1 MLVNFFLKR
10 RVKKAL
16 ENKNL
21 QKALENAVNH
31 YNRNF
36 KNAIEGLEWDKLKRR
51 VREIKERSVS
61 RLPELLERFVKEA
74 ERAGAKVY
82 VAKSKESALK
92 YIGDLILRKNEKIVV
107 KAKSMLSE
115 EIELNSYLESLGI
128 KVVETDLGEWI
139 VQLAK
144 EKPSHIT
151 APALHKTRED
161 VAELF
166 SNYFGKKIEPD
177 IKELVKIARRE
188 LRKYF
193 LEAGVG
199 ISGANIAIAESGT
212 IVIVSNEGNAR
223 LATSLPPL
231 HICILTPEKIV
242 ETIEEASVILKVL
255 PKISTGQKI
264 TTYVSFIT
272 GPSRTADIEKEI
284 VLGAHGPEELHIVI
298 IDDKRTEIRE
308 DPLWKNVLYCIK
320 CGACMTICP
329 VYDIVGGHVF
339 GSPPYPGGI
348 GLAITSVLK
357 GGKEIKSIL
366 DLCSDCKKCDSH
378 CPSGIPISKL
388 LIDLKRRRGLDLL
401 DRVFL
406 PYFGSNRIRKTLN
419 TFLSLLQLPFLK
431 DGFINLPLSSSKLFP
446 AISLRKYKGN
456 ERGNVLLFL
465 GCLIRDF
472 YPEIGESAINILK
485 KAGFEPFTSDD
496 LVCCGAPALHL
507 GDLKSLKNFADKN
520 LSIFEKLNPE
530 YILTLCPT
538 GNGIM
543 RKEYPE
549 IDERGRKWCERI
561 FDFSKFLIMKNFPL
575 ERKGKGGKIYY
586 HHPCHSL
593 NFAGIRNEPL
603 EILRILGFEVYE
615 EDFPT
620 CCGFAGAF
628 SFQFPE
634 ISSSM
639 LRKKIESIERESP
652 DFVVTSCPGCILNI
666 RGGLAK
672 IGKKN
677 KVYHIAEIINQELL

>member
-21 QKALENAVNH
+21 QKALENALNH

-36 KNAIEGLEWDKLKRR
+36 KNAVEGLDWEGLKNR
-51 VREIKERSVS
+51 VREIKKRSVS
-61 RLPELLERFVKEA
+61 KLPELLEKFVKEA
-74 ERAGAKVY
+74 EKAGARVY
-82 VAKSKESALK
+82 IAKDKESALK
-92 YIGDLILRKNEKIVV
+92 YIGDLILRKNEKLVV

-115 EIELNSYLESLGI
+115 EIELNPYLESLGI

-139 VQLAK
+139 VQIAG
-144 EKPSHIT
+144 ERPSHIT
-151 APALHKTRED
+151 APALHKKREE

-166 SNYFGKKIEPD
+166 SSYFGREIKPD
-177 IKELVKIARRE
+177 INELVKIARKE

-199 ISGANIAIAESGT
+199 ISGANIAIAETGT

-223 LATSLPPL
+223 LATSLPPV

-242 ETIEEASVILKVL
+242 ETIEEASTILKVL

-308 DPLWKNVLYCIK
+308 DPLWKNILYCIK

-329 VYDIVGGHVF
+329 VYDSVGGHVF

-348 GLAITSVLK
+348 GLAITSVIK
-357 GGKEIKSIL
+357 SEKEVKSIL

-388 LIDLKRRRGLDLL
+388 LIDLKRRRGIDLL
-401 DRVFL
+401 DRIFML
-406 PYFGSNRIRKTLN
+406 YFGNNKVRGFLN
-419 TFLSLLQLPFLK
+419 SLLYFLQFPFTR
-431 DGFINLPLSSSKLFP
+431 DGFLRLPLSSSKLFP
-446 AISLRKYKGN
+446 AISLRRYDRHEK
-456 ERGNVLLFL
+456 GNVLLFL
-465 GCLIRDF
+465 GCLIKDF
-472 YPEIGESAINILK
+472 YPEIAESAINILK
-485 KAGFEPFTSDD
+485 KAGFEPFTCDE

-507 GDLKSLKNFADKN
+507 GDLKSLKYFADKN
-520 LSIFEKLNPE
+520 LSIFEKFNPE
-530 YILTLCPT
+530 YIITLCPT
-538 GNGIM
+538 GNGII

-549 IDERGRKWCERI
+549 IDERGRKLR
-561 FDFSKFLIMKNFPL
+561 FLILQNF
-575 ERKGKGGKIYY
+575 
-586 HHPCHSL
+586 
-593 NFAGIRNEPL
+593 
-603 EILRILGFEVYE
+603 
-615 EDFPT
+615 
-620 CCGFAGAF
+620 
-628 SFQFPE
+628 
-634 ISSSM
+634 
-639 LRKKIESIERESP
+639 
-652 DFVVTSCPGCILNI
+652 
-666 RGGLAK
+666 
-672 IGKKN
+672 
-677 KVYHIAEIINQELL
+677 

>member
-1 MLVNFFLKR
+1 MLIDFFLKKK
-10 RVKKAL
+10 VKKAVG
-16 ENKNL
+16 NKNL
-21 QKALENAVNH
+21 RRALENALNH
-31 YNRNF
+31 YNKNF
-36 KNAIEGLEWDKLKRR
+36 KNATENLDWDELKKKL
-51 VREIKERSVS
+51 REIKESSIS
-61 RLPELLERFVKEA
+61 RLPELLEKFVREA

-82 VAKSKESALK
+82 IADKKESALR
-92 YIGDLILRKNEKIVV
+92 YIGELILNKGEKLVV

-128 KVVETDLGEWI
+128 KVIETDLGEWI
-139 VQLAK
+139 VQLAE

-151 APALHKTRED
+151 APALHKTKEE
-161 VAELF
+161 VAKLF
-166 SNYFGKKIEPD
+166 SKYFGKEIKPD
-177 IKELVKIARRE
+177 IKELVNIARKE

-193 LEAGVG
+193 LTAGIG

-223 LATSLPPL
+223 LATSLPSV

-242 ETIEEASVILKVL
+242 ESIEEASIILKIL

-264 TTYVSFIT
+264 TSYVSFIT

-298 IDDKRTEIRE
+298 LADKRLDVRE
-308 DPLWKNVLYCIK
+308 DPLWKNILYCIK

-329 VYDIVGGHVF
+329 VYGIVGGHVF

-348 GLAITSVLK
+348 GIAITSVIK
-357 GGKEIKSIL
+357 NEKEVKSIL

-378 CPSGIPISKL
+378 CPSGIPISEL
-388 LIDLKRRRGLDLL
+388 IIDLKRKRGIDLI
-401 DRVFL
+401 DRIAFS
-406 PYFGSNRIRKTLN
+406 YFGNNKVRNALN
-419 TFLSLLQLPFLK
+419 KFLSIIQLPFIK
-431 DGFINLPLSSSKLFP
+431 NGFLNLPFSSSKLFP
-446 AISLRKYKGN
+446 SISLKRYERREKGN
-456 ERGNVLLFL
+456 ILLFP

-472 YPEIGESAINILK
+472 YPQILNSAIFVLEN
-485 KAGFEPFTSDD
+485 AGFEPFTSDE

-507 GDLKSLKNFADKN
+507 GDIKFLKKFADKN
-520 LSIFEKLNPE
+520 LSIFERLNPE
-530 YILTLCPT
+530 FVITLCPT

-549 IDERGRKWCERI
+549 IDERGGRWVERI
-561 FDFSKFLIMKNFPL
+561 FDLSKFLTMKNIHL
-575 ERKGKGGKIYY
+575 KNERKGGKIYF

-593 NFAGIRNEPL
+593 NFAGIKNEPIEL
-603 EILRILGFEVYE
+603 LKEAGFEIYE

-628 SFQFPE
+628 SFQFQE
-634 ISSSM
+634 ISSVM
-639 LRKKIESIERESP
+639 LNKKIDSIIRESP

-666 RGGLAK
+666 KGGLAK
-672 IGKKN
+672 LNIKIP
-677 KVYHIAEIINQELL
+677 VFHIAEII

>member
-16 ENKNL
+16 GNKNL
-21 QKALENAVNH
+21 KKALENAVNH
-31 YNRNF
+31 YNKNF
-36 KNAIEGLEWDKLKRR
+36 KNAIEGLEWDELKKR

-74 ERAGAKVY
+74 EKAGAKVY

-92 YIGDLILRKNEKIVV
+92 YIGDLILGKNEKIVV

-115 EIELNSYLESLGI
+115 EIELNSYLESLGV

-151 APALHKTRED
+151 APALHKTREE

-177 IKELVKIARRE
+177 IKELVKIARKE

-199 ISGANIAIAESGT
+199 VSGANIAIAESGT

-242 ETIEEASVILKVL
+242 ETIEEASAILKVL

-320 CGACMTICP
+320 CGACMQYAQSMILLEAM
-329 VYDIVGGHVF
+329 Y
-339 GSPPYPGGI
+339 
-348 GLAITSVLK
+348 LAPL
-357 GGKEIKSIL
+357 
-366 DLCSDCKKCDSH
+366 
-378 CPSGIPISKL
+378 PIP
-388 LIDLKRRRGLDLL
+388 
-401 DRVFL
+401 
-406 PYFGSNRIRKTLN
+406 
-419 TFLSLLQLPFLK
+419 
-431 DGFINLPLSSSKLFP
+431 
-446 AISLRKYKGN
+446 
-456 ERGNVLLFL
+456 
-465 GCLIRDF
+465 
-472 YPEIGESAINILK
+472 
-485 KAGFEPFTSDD
+485 
-496 LVCCGAPALHL
+496 
-507 GDLKSLKNFADKN
+507 
-520 LSIFEKLNPE
+520 
-530 YILTLCPT
+530 
-538 GNGIM
+538 
-543 RKEYPE
+543 
-549 IDERGRKWCERI
+549 
-561 FDFSKFLIMKNFPL
+561 
-575 ERKGKGGKIYY
+575 
-586 HHPCHSL
+586 
-593 NFAGIRNEPL
+593 
-603 EILRILGFEVYE
+603 E
-615 EDFPT
+615 E
-620 CCGFAGAF
+620 
-628 SFQFPE
+628 
-634 ISSSM
+634 
-639 LRKKIESIERESP
+639 
-652 DFVVTSCPGCILNI
+652 
-666 RGGLAK
+666 
-672 IGKKN
+672 
-677 KVYHIAEIINQELL
+677 

>member
-10 RVKKAL
+10 RVKKTL
-16 ENKNL
+16 GNKNL
-21 QKALENAVNH
+21 QKALDNALNH
-31 YNRNF
+31 YNKNF
-36 KNAIEGLEWDKLKRR
+36 KNAVEGLNWEDLKRR

-61 RLPELLERFVKEA
+61 KLPELLEKFVKEA
-74 ERAGAKVY
+74 EKAGDSVF
-82 VAKSKESALK
+82 VAKNRESALK
-92 YIGDLILRKNEKIVV
+92 YIGDLILKKKEKFVV

-115 EIELNSYLESLGI
+115 ELELNAYLESLGI

-151 APALHKTRED
+151 APALHKTKEE
-161 VAELF
+161 VSELF
-166 SNYFGKKIEPD
+166 SKYFGRKIEPD
-177 IKELVKIARRE
+177 IKELVKIARKE

-199 ISGANIAIAESGT
+199 ISGANIAIAETGT

-223 LATSLPPL
+223 LVTSLPPV

-242 ETIEEASVILKVL
+242 ETIEEASTILKVL
-255 PKISTGQKI
+255 PKISTGQNI

-298 IDDKRTEIRE
+298 IDDERTEIRD
-308 DPLWKNVLYCIK
+308 DPLWRNVLYCIK
-320 CGACMTICP
+320 CGGCMTVCP
-329 VYDIVGGHVF
+329 VYDFVGGHVF
-339 GSPPYPGGI
+339 GQPPYPGGI
-348 GLAITSVLK
+348 GLAITSVIK
-357 GGKEIKSIL
+357 GEREVKSTL

-388 LIDLKRRRGLDLL
+388 LIDLKGRRGVDIV
-401 DRVFL
+401 DRIFIT
-406 PYFGSNRIRKTLN
+406 YFGNNRIREALN
-419 TFLSLLQLPFLK
+419 NLLSLLQIPFVR
-431 DGFINLPLSSSKLFP
+431 DGFLRLPLSSSKLFP
-446 AISLRKYKGN
+446 AISLRKYYKL
-456 ERGNVLLFL
+456 EKGNVLLFL

-472 YPEIGESAINILK
+472 YPEIAESAINVLK
-485 KAGFEPFTSDD
+485 RAGFEPFTWDE

-507 GDLKSLKNFADKN
+507 GDLKSVKNFADKN

-530 YILTLCPT
+530 YIITLCPT

-543 RKEYPE
+543 RREYPE
-549 IDERGRKWCERI
+549 IDERGRKWEGKI
-561 FDFSKFLIMKNFPL
+561 FDFAKFLRTKNIDL
-575 ERKGKGGKIYY
+575 KNKGKGKIYY

-593 NFAGIRNEPL
+593 NFAGIKNEPV
-603 EILRILGFEVYE
+603 EILRDMGFDVYE
-615 EDFPT
+615 EEFPT

-628 SFQFPE
+628 SLQFPE
-634 ISSSM
+634 ISSLM
-639 LRKKIESIERESP
+639 LRKKIESIERKTPE
-652 DFVVTSCPGCILNI
+652 FVVTSCPGCILNI

-672 IGKKN
+672 IGMKTP
-677 KVYHIAEIINQELL
+677 VFHLTEIVERV